1 VRAED
6 YIPLKPDVF
15 HIVLVLLDGPRHGY
29 ALMTDIAEST
39 EGEVK
44 LLPGAL
50 YRRLQRL
57 LDDGLITERAA
68 ESPESD
74 SRRRVFE
81 VTRFGRAVAEAEAGR
96 LTRLVEAARLRDL
109 IKSAEARP

>member
-1 VRAED
+1 MRAED
-6 YIPLKPDVF
+6 YTPLKPDVF
-15 HIVLVLLDGPRHGY
+15 HILLVLLDGPRHGY

-57 LDDGLITERAA
+57 LDDGLITERG
-68 ESPESD
+68 
-74 SRRRVFE
+74 VC
-81 VTRFGRAVAEAEAGR
+81 EASEAGLLSLYPER
-96 LTRLVEAARLRDL
+96 RSAVP
-109 IKSAEARP
+109 KS